1 MNLRRLKYF
10 VKIVDVGSLTQAAD
24 VLHIAQPALSQQL
37 ATLEGEVNQQLLIRT
52 KRGVKPTDAGKT
64 LYSHAQSILRQC
76 EQAQSAIDLLGASL
90 SGNVSIGLAPGSAA
104 QNLALPLMMEVQ
116 QQHPGIVLY
125 FNENFGSSLGEL
137 MLNGRM
143 DMAVIYDHRS
153 IHSLRFI
160 PLMKENLYFVC
171 PFSLA
176 KPQKEITLSQVAQCE
191 LFLPSPHNTM
201 RKVVDDAFV
210 QNNLQYRVR
219 CEIESQTMLN
229 AALSAGLGTT
239 VMPESAA
246 RALLKNGDAWMAKII
261 EPDVQASLS
270 FCMSDQQPLSQAA
283 EAVKSILLS
292 LMSRRNVENHPLALV
307 G

>member
-90 SGNVSIGLAPGSAA
+90 SGNVCIGLAPGSAA
-104 QNLALPLMMEVQ
+104 QNLALPLMMEVL

-137 MLNGRM
+137 MLHGRM

-153 IHSLRFI
+153 IDSLRFI

-176 KPQKEITLSQVAQCE
+176 KPQKEITLSQVAQYE

-219 CEIESQTMLN
+219 CEIESQTTLN

-246 RALLKNGDAWMAKII
+246 RALLKNGDAWMAKIT